1 MDDLTPEEFAKKE
14 KAREA
19 RLEASWE
26 RAKEKGMSKE
36 EFMDARRRG
45 EMKASRDVNALEK
58 RIDLES
64 RTYKDPSSGRVRSEP
79 KLSGGLGGGIDIEG
93 LPQRLRPGGN
103 RMAKGGKIKSAS
115 ARADGCAQRGKT
127 RGKIV

>member
-45 EMKASRDVNALEK
+45 EMKASRDINALEK

-64 RTYKDPSSGRVRSEP
+64 RTYKDPSSGRVRVEP
-79 KLSGGLGGGIDIEG
+79 KLGGAGGVGGGIDIEG
-93 LPQRLRPGGN
+93 LPQRLRPGPK
-103 RMAKGGKIKSAS
+103 RMAKGGVAKSI
-115 ARADGCAQRGKT
+115 DGIAQRGKT
-127 RGKIV
+127 RAKRK